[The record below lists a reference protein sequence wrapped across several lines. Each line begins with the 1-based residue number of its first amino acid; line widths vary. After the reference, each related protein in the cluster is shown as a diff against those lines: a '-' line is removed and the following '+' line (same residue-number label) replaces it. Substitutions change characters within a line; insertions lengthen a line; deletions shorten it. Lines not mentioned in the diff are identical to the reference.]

1 MLEAQR
7 TKLAE
12 QQSAV
17 LEQAP
22 APADAPDVPEAPVTP
37 EAPETQPEPVDAD
50 ADPETDE
57 YTPMR
62 SYLRLIQYSEMLQPK
77 VIVVEQH
84 ETRIVGGIAVS
95 VPTSSAEPEPPPPPS
110 AAEPGTAKRAKKKHG
125 DGEADNGKRNPRRC
139 MRCVQFNKADT
150 LPCCRS
156 ARARRRPASASTGR
170 KRARRSRNDDF

>member
-1 MLEAQR
+1 MAVANEEELEELEAQR

-57 YTPMR
+57 DTPMR

-77 VIVVEQH
+77 VIVVELQ
-84 ETRIVGGIAVS
+84 EPRIVGGIAVS

-110 AAEPGTAKRAKKKHG
+110 AAEPSTACGGVA
-125 DGEADNGKRNPRRC
+125 AA
-139 MRCVQFNKADT
+139 V
-150 LPCCRS
+150 
-156 ARARRRPASASTGR
+156 ARVPLASTHVT
-170 KRARRSRNDDF
+170 SHVSPLY